1 MLQWM
6 WGGMMF
12 LSILYALCRG
22 MPSAVME
29 AALEGTSQ
37 ALSLTLRLCAGY
49 LLFCGWIEIIK
60 ALKMPALLSH
70 VLRPLL
76 RRLMPTVQEPAIAEA
91 VSMNLS
97 MNMLGVGNAATPM
110 GVKAVRLMDTRCKPQ
125 AAARQDIAMLL
136 ILNATS
142 LQLLPTTVLTLRT
155 AAGSAD
161 PGAIIAPGLLCSFV
175 ATIAGVGAGLLCRR
189 CGRRFHG

>member
-12 LSILYALCRG
+12 LSILYALCQG
-22 MPSAVME
+22 TPSVVME

-49 LLFCGWIEIIK
+49 LLFCGWIEMVK
-60 ALKMPALLSH
+60 ALKIPALLSRM
-70 VLRPLL
+70 LKPLL
-76 RRLMPTVQEPAIAEA
+76 RTLMPTVQEPAIAEA

-97 MNMLGVGNAATPM
+97 MNMLGIGNAATPM
-110 GVKAVRLMDTRCKPQ
+110 GVKAVQLMDAHCKPQ

-142 LQLLPTTVLTLRT
+142 LQLLPTTVLTLRA

-161 PGAIIAPGLLCSFV
+161 PGAIIAPGLLCSFASTV
-175 ATIAGVGAGLLCRR
+175 AGVGAGLICR
-189 CGRRFHG
+189 GFRRRGHG